1 MQNPIVSI
9 STIRNFM
16 GNAGRHTCNEYLY
29 RALLDADEALQMQI
43 AKDVIKSN
51 SASTKTYL
59 CPVCKRTT
67 IKDNN
72 YCGNCG
78 QQLNTSKIERKK
90 LMRLKFKGYSDDTFG
105 EYGIAGEVIDNCRT
119 IKSTSV
125 YCRWRRMRTVD
136 GNWPVLKGILWKWL
150 LDNWYFKSRRG
161 RCASGLENLSFT
173 GGHGIFS
180 SVGIGITRWSGSNI
194 NLV

>member
-1 MQNPIVSI
+1 
-9 STIRNFM
+9 M

-59 CPVCKRTT
+59 CPVCKRTA

-105 EYGIAGEVIDNCRT
+105 EYGITGEVVDNCGT
-119 IKSTSV
+119 MEPIQ
-125 YCRWRRMRTVD
+125 CIVD
-136 GNWPVLKGILWKWL
+136 GGEC
-150 LDNWYFKSRRG
+150 G
-161 RCASGLENLSFT
+161 RLMVIGQYSKASCGN
-173 GGHGIFS
+173 GCWM
-180 SVGIGITRWSGSNI
+180 IGISKVEEEDVLPDWKISLLQGDMGYSPALELELPDGVEVTLIWFKNGRKAD
-194 NLV
+194 V